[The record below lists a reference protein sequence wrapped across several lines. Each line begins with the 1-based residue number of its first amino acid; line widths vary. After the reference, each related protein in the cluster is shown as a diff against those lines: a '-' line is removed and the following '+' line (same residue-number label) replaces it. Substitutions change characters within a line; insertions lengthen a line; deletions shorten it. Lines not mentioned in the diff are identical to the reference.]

1 MSDSMSSLS
10 LSQWLCH
17 LQTLHLKDMDFNLDR
32 LRPLVAALGIT
43 SFDCPVI
50 TVAGT
55 NGKGSVVAL
64 LSAAYQTAG
73 LRVAS
78 TTSPHLLRINERAC
92 INAEQISDQDLVAM
106 LQYVEAHRDGLTL
119 TYFEFLA
126 FAFLCYFKRQSP
138 DVVILEVGLGGR
150 LDMMNVV
157 ANDCAVITSIALD
170 HVQQLGPTRALI
182 AKEKCGVYRA
192 KALAVC
198 GDPSP
203 PNEVMSMADALACK
217 LYCLGRDYHV
227 IDHDD
232 GTWTWQMP
240 GQAICMPA
248 ALLKRQNLATAL
260 SVVHIMSTH
269 HALPGLASV
278 LPKQL
283 AAVAL
288 PGRQQC
294 LQIGLPYDV
303 SLLLDVAHNAH
314 SAMHLYQSVMRD
326 IKQATI
332 HMVFAA
338 LQSKDIVAMLH
349 VFAPCRAVW
358 HVAPIK
364 GQASVLPNNLT
375 AKLSDIGQRACYSY
389 ESVSEALKAA
399 CLAADSNDKVV
410 VWGSFHTVEEA
421 LLWLDKENVSHA

>member
-1 MSDSMSSLS
+1 MSDSMSSWS
-10 LSQWLCH
+10 LDEWLCY
-17 LQTLHLKDMDFNLDR
+17 LQALHPKDMDFNLDR
-32 LRPLVAALGIT
+32 LQPLVAALGIA

-55 NGKGSVVAL
+55 NGKGSVVTL
-64 LSAAYQTAG
+64 LSAAYQAAG

-92 INAEQISDQDLVAM
+92 INTKQISDQDLVAM
-106 LQYVEAHRDGLTL
+106 LQHVEAHRDGLTL

-126 FAFLCYFKRQSP
+126 FAILCFFKRQSP
-138 DVVILEVGLGGR
+138 NVVILEVGLGGR

-170 HVQQLGPTRALI
+170 HVQQLGATRALI
-182 AKEKCGVYRA
+182 AQEKCGIFHA
-192 KALAVC
+192 QALAVC

-203 PNEVMSMADALACK
+203 PSEVMSMADALGCK

-227 IDHDD
+227 INHDD
-232 GTWTWQMP
+232 GTWAWQMP

-248 ALLKRQNLATAL
+248 TLLKRQNLATAL
-260 SVVHIMSTH
+260 SVLHVMSTH
-269 HALPGLASV
+269 HALPGLSSMM
-278 LPKQL
+278 PKQL
-283 AAVAL
+283 ADVAL

-294 LQIGLPYDV
+294 LQLGAKPGV
-303 SLLLDVAHNAH
+303 SLVLDVAHNAH

-332 HMVFAA
+332 HMVFAV
-338 LQSKDIVAMLH
+338 LQSKDIAAMVQ
-349 VFAPCRAVW
+349 VFASCRAVW
-358 HVAPIK
+358 HVAPIQ
-364 GQASVLPNNLT
+364 GHASVLPNNLT
-375 AKLSDIGQRACYSY
+375 AKLSDIGQCACYSY
-389 ESVSEALKAA
+389 GSVSGALKAA

-410 VWGSFHTVEEA
+410 VWGSFHTVAEA
-421 LLWLDKENVSHA
+421 LLCLNKENMCHA